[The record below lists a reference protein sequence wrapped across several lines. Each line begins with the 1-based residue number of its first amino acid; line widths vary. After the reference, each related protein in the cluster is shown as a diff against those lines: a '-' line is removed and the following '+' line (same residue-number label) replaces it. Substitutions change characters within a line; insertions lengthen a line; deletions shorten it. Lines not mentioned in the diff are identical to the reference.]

1 MSDGKIIPII
11 DAEIQKW
18 IERLTRMEDFIDD
31 YLADVEEKIQQLE
44 QRIAKLEEIGLREG
58 ATPLTSA

>member
-1 MSDGKIIPII
+1 MSNSKIIPII

-44 QRIAKLEEIGLREG
+44 QRIAKLEEIGLRAG
-58 ATPLTSA
+58 VSDLK